1 MAARAVLPTPQW
13 GKSLFAAER
22 VALIGAS
29 DQPGSLGHRFVQ
41 NMLGSYRGK
50 LYFVNPSRKT
60 IVDRT
65 TYPSLGDTPKAIDLA
80 VILVPPQA
88 VEGIIDECIACSVGA
103 AVIISGGFAE
113 TGPQGARVQQRIADK
128 ARAAGLRLVGPN
140 CFGIINTANG
150 LNASLGLGLP
160 APGGVSLVTQSG
172 AYGMAAFT
180 CSQQGEIGFAKVL
193 ALGNR
198 SDVNEVEALRF
209 LGEDTETRVIAML
222 LESVSDGR
230 AFYQAACET
239 TARKPVIVLKT
250 GRTRSAQRAAASHTA
265 ALADEYAITEAALRQ
280 AGVRVVEDGRALL
293 DVAAALDQQPPLKG
307 RRVGII
313 TNSGGVGVEL
323 TDLLEEHGLEVPPLS
338 SALQDR
344 LRRHLPAYGSATN
357 PIDVTTDWPRFPEM
371 YGASLHA
378 LLASDEV
385 DAVIAVLLHRSA
397 LAPEVEAALVA
408 ELQQARHLGCEK
420 PLHVCWVA
428 GRDAE
433 GNRERL
439 VRAGVP
445 CHTWAR
451 NTASTLVHC
460 LEPRRHP
467 RVEGHAQGLPRP
479 LGITEDGWVATA
491 ELFWLLESAGLPVV
505 PYRIVDDVKS
515 AGAAASAVGFP
526 VAVKAIRPGLVH
538 KFKAGAVVL
547 NVSEPDTL
555 DEALWQLERKWGPG
569 PYLIQQQ
576 ASAGIEWLIG
586 AVRDPHYG
594 PVILFGPGGVWA
606 EALDDVAFR
615 LAPFGSEEG
624 LAMLADIR
632 CQRFFDGLGSFSS
645 VDRQALAALLAK
657 LSRWVSSNPWLAELD
672 LNPVIANEQG
682 LHVVDARMR
691 VATDPV
697 S

>member
-1 MAARAVLPTPQW
+1 MNEW
-13 GKSLFAAER
+13 GKSIFAAER

-41 NMLGSYRGK
+41 NMLGSYRGE
-50 LYFVNPSRKT
+50 LYFVNPSRRT
-60 IVDRT
+60 IANRT
-65 TYPSLGDTPKAIDLA
+65 AYSSLADTPKTIDLA
-80 VILVPPQA
+80 VIFVPPQA
-88 VEGIIDECIACSVGA
+88 VEGVIDECIACGARA

-113 TGPQGARVQQRIADK
+113 TGPDGARVQQRIADK

-140 CFGIINTANG
+140 CFGIINTGNG

-230 AFYQAACET
+230 AFYQTARET
-239 TARKPVIVLKT
+239 TALKPVIVLKT

-265 ALADEYAITEAALRQ
+265 ALADEYAITEAVLGQ
-280 AGVRVVEDGRALL
+280 AGVRVVEDGRSLL

-323 TDLLEEHGLEVPPLS
+323 TDLLEEQGLEVPLLS

-344 LRRHLPAYGSATN
+344 IRRHLPAYGSVTN

-371 YGASLHA
+371 YGASLRA

-397 LAPEVEAALVA
+397 LAPEVGAALMA
-408 ELQQARHLGCEK
+408 ELQHARRLGCEK

-428 GRDAE
+428 GRDADA
-433 GNRERL
+433 NRERL

-445 CHTWAR
+445 CHTWTR
-451 NTASTLVHC
+451 NTANTLAHC
-460 LEPRRHP
+460 LEPQRYP
-467 RVEGHAQGLPRP
+467 MVEGSGRVLPIP
-479 LGITEDGWVATA
+479 LSITEDGWVATA
-491 ELFWLLESAGLPVV
+491 EIFGLLQSAGFPVV
-505 PYRIVDDVKS
+505 PYRIVENIQEAV
-515 AGAAASAVGFP
+515 AAATALGFP
-526 VAVKAIRPGLVH
+526 VVVKGIGAGLVH
-538 KFKAGAVVL
+538 KSKAGAVVL
-547 NVSEPDTL
+547 NISDQDALAETL
-555 DEALWQLERKWGPG
+555 LQLERGLTSD
-569 PYLIQQQ
+569 PYLIQAQV
-576 ASAGIEWLIG
+576 SAGSEWLLG
-586 AVRDPHYG
+586 AIQDVDYG
-594 PVILFGPGGVWA
+594 PVVLFGPGGVWA
-606 EALDDVAFR
+606 EALSDVTMR
-615 LAPFGSEEG
+615 LAPFGEDEALS
-624 LAMLADIR
+624 MITNIR
-632 CQRFFDGLGSFSS
+632 CPLFLDGLGLSTP
-645 VDRQALAALLAK
+645 VDRQALAGLLAR
-657 LSRWVSSNPWLAELD
+657 LSVWVSSMPWLRELD
-672 LNPVIANEQG
+672 LNPVIFNKHG
-682 LHVVDARMR
+682 FHVVDARMR
-691 VATDPV
+691 VAMGR
-697 S
+697 SIG